1 MQNKLLLVCLA
12 LLFLVLSACSSFQKT
27 GNGSPQTSEPS
38 TTRTPFLPAVTESNP
53 LTDTPD
59 PITDTPISITD
70 IPDPVSDVTL
80 FAPTEITTQAPMYTS
95 TPSLTVNLE
104 AVGDIMLARTIGQQ
118 VQSQGPQV
126 VFAGVQSV
134 LASADVLVGNL
145 ECALTS
151 SSQPQP
157 KTYTFAAPPETAN
170 ALVLAG
176 FDVLSLANNHAMD
189 YGAGG
194 LADTVKNLNQNGIAS
209 VGAGMNAADA
219 HRPVIVERN
228 GLRLA
233 FLAYANVP
241 VENSGF
247 DAQVW
252 KATDS
257 QPGIAWAEPNQI
269 KVDVAAAK
277 KEADVI
283 IVLLHSGYEITSI
296 IPNISNDQRLAAHVA
311 IDAGAALVIGS
322 HPHFLQSIERYHGG
336 LIAYSLGNFVFDD
349 YQGIANASI
358 ILRVV
363 LTPAGFQSYE
373 WIPVLIK
380 NGLPKLTNLDNTLA
394 IGTLVAP
401 INP

>member
-1 MQNKLLLVCLA
+1 MN
-12 LLFLVLSACSSFQKT
+12 
-27 GNGSPQTSEPS
+27 
-38 TTRTPFLPAVTESNP
+38 
-53 LTDTPD
+53 
-59 PITDTPISITD
+59 D
-70 IPDPVSDVTL
+70 I
-80 FAPTEITTQAPMYTS
+80 E
-95 TPSLTVNLE
+95 
-104 AVGDIMLARTIGQQ
+104 
-118 VQSQGPQV
+118 
-126 VFAGVQSV
+126 
-134 LASADVLVGNL
+134 
-145 ECALTS
+145 
-151 SSQPQP
+151 
-157 KTYTFAAPPETAN
+157 
-170 ALVLAG
+170 
-176 FDVLSLANNHAMD
+176 
-189 YGAGG
+189 
-194 LADTVKNLNQNGIAS
+194 
-209 VGAGMNAADA
+209 A
-219 HRPVIVERN
+219 HRPVIMERN

-241 VENSGF
+241 VENGGF
-247 DAQVW
+247 DARVW
-252 KATDS
+252 KATSS

-269 KVDVAAAK
+269 MMDVTAAK

-296 IPNISNDQRLAAHVA
+296 IPGISNDQRLAAHAA

-380 NGLPKLTNLDNTLA
+380 NGLPKLADMNDTLA

>member
-1 MQNKLLLVCLA
+1 MRNKLLLVCLS
-12 LLFLVLSACSSFQKT
+12 LLYIVLSACSSFQRT
-27 GNGSPQTSEPS
+27 GNSSLQIPGPS
-38 TTRTPFLPAVTESNP
+38 LTRTPFLPAGTDTKPV
-53 LTDTPD
+53 TDTPVT
-59 PITDTPISITD
+59 ITDTPV
-70 IPDPVSDVTL
+70 PVSGVTL
-80 FAPTEITTQAPMYTS
+80 FAPAELATQAPIATS

-118 VQSQGPQV
+118 VLSQGPQV
-126 VFAGVQSV
+126 VFAGVQPV
-134 LASADVLVGNL
+134 LANADVLVGNL

-151 SSQPQP
+151 SDYPQP

-189 YGAGG
+189 YGPSG
-194 LADTVKNLNQNGIAS
+194 LVDTLKNLDQNGIAG
-209 VGAGMNAADA
+209 VGAGMNAVEA
-219 HRPVIVERN
+219 HRPVILERN

-233 FLAYANVP
+233 FLAYADVP

-247 DAQVW
+247 DAHVW
-252 KATDS
+252 KATDT
-257 QPGIAWAEPNQI
+257 QPGIAWADPDQI
-269 KVDVAAAK
+269 KADVFAAK

-296 IPNISNDQRLAAHVA
+296 IPGISEEQRLAAHAA

-380 NGLPKLTNLDNTLA
+380 NGLPKLTDLDNTLA
-394 IGTLVAP
+394 IGTMVAP

>member
-1 MQNKLLLVCLA
+1 MRSKSILVCFPF
-12 LLFLVLSACSSFQKT
+12 LFLVLSACSSFQLT
-27 GNGSPQTSEPS
+27 VSSRAQTAEQGL
-38 TTRTPFLPAVTESNP
+38 TRTPLLPTGTEYRP

-59 PITDTPISITD
+59 PGTETPI
-70 IPDPVSDVTL
+70 PVTESPLPLSNATL
-80 FAPTEITTQAPMYTS
+80 NAPVAIATLASTFTS

-104 AVGDIMLARTIGQQ
+104 AVGDIMLARSIGQQ
-118 VQSQGPQV
+118 VLSQGPQV
-126 VFAGVQSV
+126 VFAGVQPV

-151 SSQPQP
+151 SNHPQP
-157 KTYTFAAPPETAN
+157 KAYTFAAPPETAN

-189 YGAGG
+189 YGAVG
-194 LADTVKNLNQNGIAS
+194 LADTVKNLQLNGIAS
-209 VGAGMNAADA
+209 VGAGMNAAEA
-219 HRPVIVERN
+219 HRPVILERN

-247 DAQVW
+247 NARVW
-252 KATDS
+252 TAIDS
-257 QPGIAWAEPNQI
+257 QPGINWAEPNQI

-277 KEADVI
+277 KETDVI

-296 IPNISNDQRLAAHVA
+296 LPGISNDQRLAAHAA

-336 LIAYSLGNFVFDD
+336 LIAYSLGNFVFDN
-349 YQGIANASI
+349 YQGVANASI
-358 ILRVV
+358 ILHVV

-373 WIPVLIK
+373 WIPVIIQ
-380 NGLPKLTNLDNTLA
+380 NGLPKLTDLDNTLA
-394 IGTLVAP
+394 IGTMVAP

>member
-1 MQNKLLLVCLA
+1 MRNKLLLVCLS
-12 LLFLVLSACSSFQKT
+12 LLYIVLSACSSFQRT
-27 GNGSPQTSEPS
+27 GNSSLQIPGPS
-38 TTRTPFLPAVTESNP
+38 LTRTPFLPAGTDTKPV
-53 LTDTPD
+53 TDTPVT
-59 PITDTPISITD
+59 ITDTPV
-70 IPDPVSDVTL
+70 PVSGVTL
-80 FAPTEITTQAPMYTS
+80 FAPAELATQAPIATS

-118 VQSQGPQV
+118 VLSQGPQV
-126 VFAGVQSV
+126 VFAGVQPV
-134 LASADVLVGNL
+134 LANADVLVGNL

-151 SSQPQP
+151 SDHPQP

-189 YGAGG
+189 YGPSG
-194 LADTVKNLNQNGIAS
+194 LVDTLKNLDQNGIAG
-209 VGAGMNAADA
+209 VGAGMNAVEA
-219 HRPVIVERN
+219 HRPVILERN

-233 FLAYANVP
+233 FLAYADVP

-247 DAQVW
+247 DAHVW
-252 KATDS
+252 KATDT
-257 QPGIAWAEPNQI
+257 QPGIAWADPGQI
-269 KVDVAAAK
+269 KADVFAAK

-296 IPNISNDQRLAAHVA
+296 IPGISEEQRLAAHAA

-380 NGLPKLTNLDNTLA
+380 NGLPKLTDLDNTLA
-394 IGTLVAP
+394 IGTMVAP